1 MSWPGCP
8 LSRKARATPV
18 HLDSWT
24 KDPTGLQNWPCPAR
38 ADGAHRFLAI
48 GWVCSSHRRTFSAD
62 SSCARACLQPTA
74 RPFTEK
80 SGSEVMTRVVNVVFQ
95 YNRTRRETQW
105 QSCHL
110 LLQYQFQFQF
120 VYSQPIPRDP
130 GKSEKDWFLRGSCP
144 PWTTVFDS

>member
-80 SGSEVMTRVVNVVFQ
+80 KWHRGHDTGCKCRLSVQPYPKGNPMAELPSSPPVPVYYQ
-95 YNRTRRETQW
+95 YQKTK
-105 QSCHL
+105 SL
-110 LLQYQFQFQF
+110 LLT
-120 VYSQPIPRDP
+120 IPRKVRSSP
-130 GKSEKDWFLRGSCP
+130 QHAPLQRRVAQRS
-144 PWTTVFDS
+144 